1 MTNEELTATC
11 AEITRSKGFNT
22 SNYPAQLLLMV
33 TELGEALENFWT
45 IDDPTLQHLV
55 AVVTQVS
62 ATIEAER
69 HQRCWAAGYT
79 LKTDHNLLEELADL
93 EIRLRSFIGANGLTD
108 AYQAALERKI
118 ETNRARPH
126 LHGKRN

>member
-69 HQRCWAAGYT
+69 HQRCWAAGYSPRMGDGIT
-79 LKTDHNLLEELADL
+79 PSCPRPTDGISMQD
-93 EIRLRSFIGANGLTD
+93 G
-108 AYQAALERKI
+108 ER
-118 ETNRARPH
+118 
-126 LHGKRN
+126 